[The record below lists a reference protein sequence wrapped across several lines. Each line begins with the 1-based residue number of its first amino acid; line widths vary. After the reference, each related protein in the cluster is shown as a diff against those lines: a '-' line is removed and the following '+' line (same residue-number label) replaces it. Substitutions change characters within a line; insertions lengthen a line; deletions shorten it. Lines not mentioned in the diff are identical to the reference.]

1 MGGVIAGVI
10 GHHKPQFSLI
20 GAPVNQT
27 ARVASTGDVG
37 AITLSEQAFDKGKA
51 GFRYYVK
58 K

>member
-1 MGGVIAGVI
+1 
-10 GHHKPQFSLI
+10 LI